1 MRYKSIKGLEGI
13 KVPKKEEIIY
23 LLRSHELFHRKDMST
38 EELWN
43 IFTKY
48 FNARDEFISIIRDS
62 SKDKRK
68 QELLKCMEKLKSE

>member
-23 LLRSHELFHRKDMST
+23 LLRSHELFHRKDMSK

-43 IFTKY
+43 IFATY
-48 FNARDEFISIIRDS
+48 FNARDEFITII
-62 SKDKRK
+62 KNPNKNLRK
-68 QELLKCMEKLKSE
+68 QLLFEYMERLKKK